1 MKIKYKYFI
10 GYLYDND
17 EVKSLHI
24 LLPKTN
30 TYVNSYDGQI
40 KWMFFL
46 IEADDLLEK

>member
-1 MKIKYKYFI
+1 MKKKYKYFI

-40 KWMFFL
+40 KWMFFF
-46 IEADDLLEK
+46 IEVDDLLEK